1 MGLGIAYLQLQ
12 RYRESVD
19 ILRRGHKV
27 APEACGVTALL
38 ADALILAGDRA
49 QGTELART
57 VLRQG
62 RAAGGDLRC
71 AVTASAA
78 LGDADTMFELLGQ
91 YEARGVSFQDLL
103 VDVQILRYR
112 HDVRYHDLL
121 KRTDLLPYA
130 AEAPA
135 LGASWLSHW
144 QG

>member
-1 MGLGIAYLQLQ
+1 M
-12 RYRESVD
+12 
-19 ILRRGHKV
+19 
-27 APEACGVTALL
+27 
-38 ADALILAGDRA
+38 
-49 QGTELART
+49 
-57 VLRQG
+57 
-62 RAAGGDLRC
+62 
-71 AVTASAA
+71 TASAA

-135 LGASWLSHW
+135 LGASWSPIGRVSLGHHHAADNHARRVP
-144 QG
+144 